1 MKKNTAGKIKIVKG
15 EKLFMF
21 LIVLSLVTLPL
32 ITVFS
37 KAVLS
42 KANIEVEKIYAQI
55 AVQEGINESLEMQKN
70 ELASLSNIQD
80 IAEYYGLSYNNDNII
95 VIK

>member
-1 MKKNTAGKIKIVKG
+1 MKKNTAGKVKFVKG
-15 EKLFMF
+15 ERMFMI
-21 LIVLSLVTLPL
+21 LLVLSFIALPL
-32 ITVFS
+32 LTVFS

-42 KANIEVEKIYAQI
+42 KANIEVEQITAKIEEQ
-55 AVQEGINESLEMQKN
+55 QGINESLEMQKN

-80 IAEYYGLSYNNDNII
+80 IAKMYGLSYNNDNII

>member
-15 EKLFMF
+15 EKLFMT
-21 LIVLSLVTLPL
+21 LIVIAIIIMPI

-42 KANIEVEKIYAQI
+42 KANIEVEKINAKI
-55 AVQEGINESLEMQKN
+55 AKQEGINESLEMQKN

-80 IAEYYGLSYNNDNII
+80 IAEYYGLIYNNDNII

>member
-1 MKKNTAGKIKIVKG
+1 MKKNTASKLKIVKG
-15 EKLFMF
+15 ERIFMF
-21 LIVLSLVTLPL
+21 LIILSFVTLPL
-32 ITVFS
+32 LTVFS

-42 KANIEVEKIYAQI
+42 KVNIEVEKVSAKI
-55 AVQEGINESLEMQKN
+55 AKQEGINESLEMQKN

>member
-1 MKKNTAGKIKIVKG
+1 MKKNTTGKVKFVKG
-15 EKLFMF
+15 DRIFMF
-21 LIVLSLVTLPL
+21 LLIIACITAPLS
-32 ITVFS
+32 IVFS

-42 KANIEVEKIYAQI
+42 KANIEVEKIEAKIEKQQG
-55 AVQEGINESLEMQKN
+55 VNESLEMQKN

-80 IAEYYGLSYNNDNII
+80 VAKEYGLSYNNDNII

>member
-1 MKKNTAGKIKIVKG
+1 MKKNTAGKVKFIKG
-15 EKLFMF
+15 ERIFMF
-21 LIVLSLVTLPL
+21 LLIISFVTLPL
-32 ITVFS
+32 LTVFS

-42 KANIEVEKIYAQI
+42 KANIEVEKITAKIEKQ
-55 AVQEGINESLEMQKN
+55 QGINESLEMQKN

>member
-1 MKKNTAGKIKIVKG
+1 MKKNTAGKVKFLKG
-15 EKLFMF
+15 ERIFMI
-21 LIVLSLVTLPL
+21 LIIISFVTAPL
-32 ITVFS
+32 LTVFS

-42 KANIEVEKIYAQI
+42 KSNIEVEKITAKI
-55 AVQEGINESLEMQKN
+55 KKQEGINESLEMQKN

-80 IAEYYGLSYNNDNII
+80 IAESYGLSYNNDNII

>member
-1 MKKNTAGKIKIVKG
+1 MKKNTAGKVKFVKG
-15 EKLFMF
+15 ERIFMF
-21 LIVLSLVTLPL
+21 LLILSIIALPL

-42 KANIEVEKIYAQI
+42 KANIEVEKITEKIEKQM
-55 AVQEGINESLEMQKN
+55 GINESLEMQKN

-80 IAEYYGLSYNNDNII
+80 IAKEYGLSYNNDNII

>member
-1 MKKNTAGKIKIVKG
+1 MKKNTAGKLKIVKG

-21 LIVLSLVTLPL
+21 LIILSFIVLPL

-42 KANIEVEKIYAQI
+42 KANIEVEKITAKIQK
-55 AVQEGINESLEMQKN
+55 QEGINESLEMQKN

>member
-1 MKKNTAGKIKIVKG
+1 MKKNTAGKVKFIKG
-15 EKLFMF
+15 ERIFMF
-21 LIVLSLVTLPL
+21 LIILSFVTLPL
-32 ITVFS
+32 LTVFS

-42 KANIEVEKIYAQI
+42 KANIEVEQITLKIEKQ
-55 AVQEGINESLEMQKN
+55 QGINESLEMQKN

-80 IAEYYGLSYNNDNII
+80 IAKTYGLSYNNNNII

>member
-1 MKKNTAGKIKIVKG
+1 MKKNTAGKMKIVKG
-15 EKLFMF
+15 EKIFMF
-21 LIVLSLVTLPL
+21 LIVISIIIMPI

-42 KANIEVEKIYAQI
+42 KANIEVERIASKIAK
-55 AVQEGINESLEMQKN
+55 QEGINESLEMQKN

>member
-1 MKKNTAGKIKIVKG
+1 MKKNTAGKLKIVKG

-21 LIVLSLVTLPL
+21 LIVLSFIVLPL

-42 KANIEVEKIYAQI
+42 KANIEVEKITAKIQK
-55 AVQEGINESLEMQKN
+55 QEGINESLEMQKN

>member
-1 MKKNTAGKIKIVKG
+1 MKKNTAGKMRIVKG

-21 LIVLSLVTLPL
+21 LIVLAIITMPIV
-32 ITVFS
+32 TVFS

-42 KANIEVEKIYAQI
+42 KANIEVEKISSKIQK
-55 AVQEGINESLEMQKN
+55 QEGINESLEMQKN

>member
-1 MKKNTAGKIKIVKG
+1 MKKNTTGKIKFLKG
-15 EKLFMF
+15 ERIFMF
-21 LIVLSLVTLPL
+21 LLVLLCVISPL
-32 ITVFS
+32 LTVFS

-42 KANIEVEKIYAQI
+42 KTNIEVEKIQSKI
-55 AVQEGINESLEMQKN
+55 EKQEGINESLEMQKN

-80 IAEYYGLSYNNDNII
+80 IAKEKGLSYNNDNII

>member
-1 MKKNTAGKIKIVKG
+1 MKKNTTGRIKFVKG
-15 EKLFMF
+15 ERIFMF
-21 LIVLSLVTLPL
+21 LLILACITAPL
-32 ITVFS
+32 LTVFS

-42 KANIEVEKIYAQI
+42 KANIEVEKI
-55 AVQEGINESLEMQKN
+55 QEKIDKQVGVNESLEMQKN

-80 IAEYYGLSYNNDNII
+80 IAKEYGLSYNNDNII

>member
-15 EKLFMF
+15 EKIYMF
-21 LIVLSLVTLPL
+21 LMILSFITLPL

-42 KANIEVEKIYAQI
+42 KANIEVEKITAKIQK
-55 AVQEGINESLEMQKN
+55 QEGINESLEMQKN

>member
-1 MKKNTAGKIKIVKG
+1 MKKNTAGKLKIVKG

-21 LIVLSLVTLPL
+21 LIILSFITLPL

-42 KANIEVEKIYAQI
+42 KANIEVEKITAKI
-55 AVQEGINESLEMQKN
+55 KKQEGINESLEMQKN

>member
-1 MKKNTAGKIKIVKG
+1 
-15 EKLFMF
+15 MF
-21 LIVLSLVTLPL
+21 LLILACITAPL
-32 ITVFS
+32 LTVFS

-42 KANIEVEKIYAQI
+42 KANIEVEKIQAKIDKQQG
-55 AVQEGINESLEMQKN
+55 VNESLEMQKN

-80 IAEYYGLSYNNDNII
+80 IAKEYGLSYNNDNII

>member
-15 EKLFMF
+15 EKIFMF
-21 LIVLSLVTLPL
+21 LMILSFITLPL

-42 KANIEVEKIYAQI
+42 KANIEVEKITAKIQK
-55 AVQEGINESLEMQKN
+55 QEGINESLEMQKN

>member
-1 MKKNTAGKIKIVKG
+1 MKKNTAGKVKIIIG
-15 EKLFMF
+15 ERIFMF
-21 LIVLSLVTLPL
+21 LLVLSFVTLPL
-32 ITVFS
+32 LIVFS

-42 KANIEVEKIYAQI
+42 KANIEVEQMTAKIEK
-55 AVQEGINESLEMQKN
+55 QEGINESLEMQKN

>member
-1 MKKNTAGKIKIVKG
+1 MKKNTAGKVKFLKG
-15 EKLFMF
+15 ERFFMI
-21 LIVLSLVTLPL
+21 LIVISFVTLPL
-32 ITVFS
+32 LIVFS

-42 KANIEVEKIYAQI
+42 KSNIEVEKIAAKI
-55 AVQEGINESLEMQKN
+55 KTQEGVNESLEMQKN

-80 IAEYYGLSYNNDNII
+80 IAEDYGLSYNNDNII

>member
-21 LIVLSLVTLPL
+21 LIVLSLIILPL

-42 KANIEVEKIYAQI
+42 KANIEVEKITAKIQK
-55 AVQEGINESLEMQKN
+55 QEGINESLEMQKN